1 MGRRYLKPRTRGL
14 ILLLSGAPFAAIGI
28 LAAFGAHEL
37 QLRGV
42 LTQANVV
49 EKYTSRVATGGKGHL
64 YYKLRLSYAGPD
76 GNRFEH
82 VTEARDARLLPLVE
96 ENLKP

>member
-49 EKYTSRVATGGKGHL
+49 EKYTSRVATGGKGAL
-64 YYKLRLSYAGPD
+64 VLQTAPLLRRAGWEQI
-76 GNRFEH
+76 R
-82 VTEARDARLLPLVE
+82 ARDRGKGCAASAPC
-96 ENLKP
+96 